1 MLIELKLKK
10 ERFIYL
16 EEAILD
22 LFEGK
27 NNKSLTMVIFEKIR
41 NDILNNHYCVGEK
54 IVEMKLAE
62 SLGVSR
68 TPVREALK
76 QLELEGLITNI
87 PNRGVVVQGL
97 SEQDILDI
105 HAIRSNI
112 EGIAVKWAVERMNDE
127 LVKELT
133 EIYDL
138 MEFYAFKKDF
148 EKMLEMSSKFHEMIY
163 TATKSRYL
171 EQVLRDYQLFI
182 QCFRI
187 NSLKSSGRA
196 VEVLKEYKEILE
208 GFAERDVERTYRAM
222 TYHMQHIRQ

>member
-1 MLIELKLKK
+1 
-10 ERFIYL
+10 
-16 EEAILD
+16 
-22 LFEGK
+22 
-27 NNKSLTMVIFEKIR
+27 MVIFEKIR
-41 NDILNNHYCVGEK
+41 NDILNNQYSVGEK

-76 QLELEGLITNI
+76 QLELEGLIINI

-97 SEQDILDI
+97 SEQDVLDI
-105 HAIRSNI
+105 HALRSNI
-112 EGIAVKWAVERMNDE
+112 EGIAVKWAVERMGTD
-127 LVKELT
+127 LVKDLT

-148 EKMLEMSSKFHEMIY
+148 EKMLEMSTKFHEAIY

-182 QCFRI
+182 QCFRS
-187 NSLKSSGRA
+187 NSLQSNGRA
-196 VEVLKEYKEILE
+196 EEVLNEYKEILE
-208 GFAERDVERTYRAM
+208 GFKNKDVERTYEAM
-222 TYHMQHIRQ
+222 CYHMQHIRQ